1 MYFSVKVMIDVV
13 DDEIGTGLLRDK
25 KVRILEELKAC
36 YEFVHLEF
44 VYA

>member
-1 MYFSVKVMIDVV
+1 
-13 DDEIGTGLLRDK
+13 LLRDK

>member
-1 MYFSVKVMIDVV
+1 MLSMTKLGQDCYVI
-13 DDEIGTGLLRDK
+13 